1 MGEVAQIVIK
11 GNPDLKGKGGC
22 WCVITEINNFSCTVR
37 LWDGVTQVKLENLKE
52 LPYQE
57 AQAKELIAIGDRLS
71 KIKLDEVEK
80 PAWYFLAGLGKIE
93 RYYLTELEEELLTLI
108 ETKTK

>member
-1 MGEVAQIVIK
+1 M
-11 GNPDLKGKGGC
+11 
-22 WCVITEINNFSCTVR
+22 
-37 LWDGVTQVKLENLKE
+37 WDGVTQVKLENLKE

-80 PAWYFLAGLGKIE
+80 PARYFLAGLGKIE